1 MNTDHQPHVIAFATA
16 ALLLIVACAP
26 AFAHSGSMRGCFVG
40 GFAHPLFGPDHAV
53 AMVAVG
59 LWGAFLG
66 PPATWLLPLG
76 FPLVRGSGVWGGDR
90 NSRRPAARCRNR
102 DRTIR
107 CRARHDGGACG
118 KAAAV
123 GRGAARRRIRD
134 LPRPC
139 PWCRTPA
146 RSRRRRV
153 FRRLRSRNRI
163 APPHRHRRWS
173 ARAVARR
180 PHRRAHGRRRHR
192 VGRRGLPERAGMSG
206 FVAGLLHPLVLPAHV
221 LALLALGL
229 LIGQQMA
236 GRQIVSLAAF
246 VIGLAAGLTAIAFA
260 VGQTLAADVLLAVA
274 FVSGAFAAMARPLP
288 ALAYALLAAI
298 AGVALGLDSPPET
311 VSIAVATAM
320 LIGTG
325 LGASL
330 ALAVIVAGTS
340 YLFGVHEWI
349 WARIGGRILGSWIAA
364 SAILVLALR
373 FARGQLF

>member
-1 MNTDHQPHVIAFATA
+1 
-16 ALLLIVACAP
+16 
-26 AFAHSGSMRGCFVG
+26 
-40 GFAHPLFGPDHAV
+40 
-53 AMVAVG
+53 
-59 LWGAFLG
+59 
-66 PPATWLLPLG
+66 
-76 FPLVRGSGVWGGDR
+76 
-90 NSRRPAARCRNR
+90 
-102 DRTIR
+102 
-107 CRARHDGGACG
+107 
-118 KAAAV
+118 
-123 GRGAARRRIRD
+123 
-134 LPRPC
+134 
-139 PWCRTPA
+139 
-146 RSRRRRV
+146 
-153 FRRLRSRNRI
+153 
-163 APPHRHRRWS
+163 
-173 ARAVARR
+173 
-180 PHRRAHGRRRHR
+180 
-192 VGRRGLPERAGMSG
+192 MSG

-221 LALLALGL
+221 LALLALGV